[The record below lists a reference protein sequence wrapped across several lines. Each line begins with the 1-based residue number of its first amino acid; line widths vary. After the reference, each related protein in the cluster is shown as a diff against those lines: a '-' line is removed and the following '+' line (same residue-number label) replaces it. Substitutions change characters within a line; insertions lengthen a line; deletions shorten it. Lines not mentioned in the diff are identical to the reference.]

1 MRRRVHLADPT
12 RTTGI
17 VNRYKADLLARWT
30 EVDRVLWE
38 MFAVDDTLNMGGR
51 RQGLLNRIRTPSRFE
66 FPTDIPGK
74 ADAFDEWLR
83 GAITAELLEPAG
95 YQNKYVRAAY
105 SKGVDHADRAIRA
118 RGGDPLPQSIQQ
130 TFNQP
135 IHRDKLQL
143 LYSRNFREL
152 KGITDASAQSISRIV
167 TEGLAIGQ
175 NPLDTARDIRKSIN
189 TIGRNRS
196 ITLARTETIRAHA
209 EATLN
214 RYQQIGITQVS
225 GKAESA
231 EFITARDDRVC
242 PECADLEGQRFTLD
256 DARGIIPVH
265 PSCRCAWLPII

>member
-1 MRRRVHLADPT
+1 MRSKKYLNDPT
-12 RTTGI
+12 GTISI
-17 VNRYKADLLARWT
+17 VNAYKKDLLARWA
-30 EVDRVLWE
+30 EIDRVLWE
-38 MFAVDDTLNMGGR
+38 MFAVDDTLNMGGG
-51 RQGLLNRIRTPSRFE
+51 RQGLLNVVRKPSKFE

-83 GAITAELLEPAG
+83 GALDSEVLAPAG

-118 RGGDPLPQSIQQ
+118 RGGVPLADSIQQ

-135 IHRDKLQL
+135 IHRSKLQM

-152 KGITDASAQSISRIV
+152 KGVTDASAQALSRIV
-167 TEGLAIGQ
+167 TEGLATGT
-175 NPLDTARDIRKSIN
+175 NPLDTAREIRKSIN

-196 ITLARTETIRAHA
+196 ITIARTETIRTHA

-214 RYQQIGITQVS
+214 RFQQAGITEVS
-225 GKAESA
+225 GRAEAA
-231 EFITARDDRVC
+231 EFTTAGDDRVC
-242 PECADLEGQRFTLD
+242 PDCADLDGRTFKMD

-265 PSCRCAWLPII
+265 PSCRCAWLPVI